1 MKSKNGERFT
11 WEGIVRELQ
20 RVNLDPRRL
29 ACGCAVKIDLRRVV
43 YPALRQ
49 IRPRLEARGIRIAAR
64 EDADVVPCRG
74 EPQIRRMIFSLGTTE
89 PEIDMRGFNPDRA
102 ITLTSVYRAG
112 DPHQLAEKW
121 QDLYERMADQ
131 EVGFTVGKG
140 HTIEAY
146 SPDGE
151 FILFDFINL
160 GGGEPRGYLV
170 ANNDTIQLID
180 PTIPPEAPQ
189 QTAVALSNALND
201 LFILGAVDEIKVHP
215 VYATPGELRGQIE
228 ENIRTYCESYDF
240 ELIAQEPV
248 SDRTLLL
255 GATVFARTMREP
267 PLWYDK
273 LEEGDLILV
282 HRPFGDLAPIN
293 LYIQGLVMGEGYLK
307 NLGFD
312 PEDVRTAKEEAVRV
326 MARPNLEVG
335 RVINRYCPGYGEPF
349 QAEKHIKATGDLSG
363 PGIEIFN
370 ELAEKAKA
378 DIELWEVPLNHEAIV
393 EAACEEYLLPNG
405 TSGTNGAIAIVAS
418 ERVVREVEEDLRRLG
433 HDPQVIG
440 RVKGPG
446 GGNLHVPRETRNF
459 LPFTGLREA
468 GPQIDRR

>member
-1 MKSKNGERFT
+1 
-11 WEGIVRELQ
+11 
-20 RVNLDPRRL
+20 
-29 ACGCAVKIDLRRVV
+29 
-43 YPALRQ
+43 
-49 IRPRLEARGIRIAAR
+49 
-64 EDADVVPCRG
+64 
-74 EPQIRRMIFSLGTTE
+74 
-89 PEIDMRGFNPDRA
+89 
-102 ITLTSVYRAG
+102 
-112 DPHQLAEKW
+112 
-121 QDLYERMADQ
+121 
-131 EVGFTVGKG
+131 
-140 HTIEAY
+140 
-146 SPDGE
+146 
-151 FILFDFINL
+151 
-160 GGGEPRGYLV
+160 
-170 ANNDTIQLID
+170 
-180 PTIPPEAPQ
+180 
-189 QTAVALSNALND
+189 
-201 LFILGAVDEIKVHP
+201 
-215 VYATPGELRGQIE
+215 
-228 ENIRTYCESYDF
+228 
-240 ELIAQEPV
+240 
-248 SDRTLLL
+248 
-255 GATVFARTMREP
+255 
-267 PLWYDK
+267 
-273 LEEGDLILV
+273 
-282 HRPFGDLAPIN
+282 
-293 LYIQGLVMGEGYLK
+293 VMGEGYLK